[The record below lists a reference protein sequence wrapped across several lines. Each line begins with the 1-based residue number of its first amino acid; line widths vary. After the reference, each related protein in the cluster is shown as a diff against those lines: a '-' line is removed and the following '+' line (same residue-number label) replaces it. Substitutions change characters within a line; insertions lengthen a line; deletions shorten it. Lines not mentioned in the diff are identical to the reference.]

1 MVRNKTS
8 FPKEGDFI
16 IGRAVNVQDQYIYVD
31 LTDYKGLP
39 SEEHAQGMIHISE
52 ISSRWIK
59 NIRNFVR
66 IGQVIVCRVLKVD
79 PSKGHIDLSLRRV
92 NSAQKKKVAKER
104 KYAVK
109 FDTILQFLTE
119 TEGVNMTLDEA
130 WEQIGWPLLDNYT
143 FYQETIETLKENGEE
158 IITELTDIPEDI
170 KKILLRIVNEN
181 VEITTV
187 RISGKI
193 KLVNKNGDGIDR
205 IKDTLTT
212 VAGIVKNPRDTRKL
226 DISYLGAPY
235 YRMEVISKDY
245 LDAEGIISDVMDVLE
260 AKMVEH
266 KSTFEF
272 IRD

>member
-1 MVRNKTS
+1 MVRNKTP

-16 IGRAVNVQDQYIYVD
+16 IGRAVNIQQQYIYVD

-39 SEEHAQGMIHISE
+39 SEEFAQGMIHISE

-109 FDTILQFLTE
+109 FDNLLQFLTE
-119 TEGVNMTLDEA
+119 TEGVSMTLDEL
-130 WEQIGWPLLDNYT
+130 WEQIGWPLLDNYK
-143 FYQETIETLKENGEE
+143 FYQETIENLKEHGEE
-158 IITELTDIPEDI
+158 ILIELTDIPEDI
-170 KKILLRIVNEN
+170 KEIFLQIVDEN

-187 RISGKI
+187 KISGKI
-193 KLVNKNGDGIDR
+193 KLVNRQGDGIDR
-205 IKDTLTT
+205 IKDTLAT
-212 VAGIVKNPRDTRKL
+212 VVDIVEDPRETRKL
-226 DISYLGAPY
+226 DITYLGAPY
-235 YRMEVISKDY
+235 YRMDVISKDY
-245 LDAEGIISDVMDVLE
+245 LDAEGIISDVMDTLE
-260 AKMVEH
+260 AKSVEH
-266 KSTFEF
+266 ESIFEF

>member
-1 MVRNKTS
+1 MVRNRTP
-8 FPKEGDFI
+8 FPKEGEFI
-16 IGRAVNVQDQYIYVD
+16 IGRAVNIQQQYIYVD
-31 LTDYKGLP
+31 LTDYEGLP
-39 SEEHAQGMIHISE
+39 SEEFAQGMIHISE

-66 IGQVIVCRVLKVD
+66 IGQIIVCRVLKVD

-109 FDTILQFLTE
+109 FDNLLQFLIE

-130 WEQIGWPLLDNYT
+130 WEQIGWPLLDNFK
-143 FYQETIETLKENGEE
+143 FYQETIESLKENGEE

-170 KKILLRIVNEN
+170 KKIFLQIVDEN

-187 RISGKI
+187 KISGKI
-193 KLVNKNGDGIDR
+193 KLINQQGDGVER
-205 IKDTLTT
+205 IKDTLTS
-212 VAGIVKNPRDTRKL
+212 VIGVVENPRETRKL
-226 DISYLGAPY
+226 DITYLGAPY

-260 AKMVEH
+260 AKAMEH
-266 KSTFEF
+266 KGAFEF

>member
-1 MVRNKTS
+1 MVRNRTP
-8 FPKEGDFI
+8 FPKVGDFI
-16 IGRAVNVQDQYIYVD
+16 IGRAVNVEQQYIYVD
-31 LTDYKGLP
+31 LTDYEGLP
-39 SEEHAQGMIHISE
+39 SEEFARGMIHISE

-66 IGQVIVCRVLKVD
+66 IGQVIVLRVLKVD

-109 FDTILQFLTE
+109 FDNILQFLTE

-130 WEQIGWPLLDNYT
+130 WDQIGWPLLDNYK
-143 FYQETIETLKENGEE
+143 FYQETIETLKENGDE
-158 IITELTDIPEDI
+158 IIAELLDIPEDI
-170 KKILLRIVNEN
+170 KKIFMQIINEN

-193 KLVNKNGDGIDR
+193 KLVNRESDGIDR

-212 VAGIVKNPRDTRKL
+212 VAGIVENPRETRKL
-226 DISYLGAPY
+226 DITYLGAPY

-245 LDAEGIISDVMDVLE
+245 LNAEGIISDVIDTLD
-260 AKMVEH
+260 AKIEEH
-266 KSTFEF
+266 KGAYEF

>member
-1 MVRNKTS
+1 MVRNKTP
-8 FPKEGDFI
+8 FPNEGDFI
-16 IGRAVNVQDQYIYVD
+16 IGRAVNIQDQYIYVD

-39 SEEHAQGMIHISE
+39 SEEFAQGMIHISE

-66 IGQVIVCRVLKVD
+66 IGQIIVCRVLKVD

-109 FDTILQFLTE
+109 FDNLLQFLTE

-130 WEQIGWPLLDNYT
+130 WDQIGWPLLENYK
-143 FYQETIETLKENGEE
+143 FYQETIESLKENGIE
-158 IITELTDIPEDI
+158 IINQITDVPEDI
-170 KKILLRIVNEN
+170 KRIFLQIVNEH

-187 RISGKI
+187 KITGKI
-193 KLVNKNGDGIDR
+193 KLINRQGDGIDR
-205 IKDTLTT
+205 IKDTMINIKK
-212 VAGIVKNPRDTRKL
+212 IVENPKETRKL
-226 DISYLGAPY
+226 EITYLGAPN
-235 YRMEVISKDY
+235 YRMEVTSKDY
-245 LDAEGIISDVMDVLE
+245 LDAEGIISDVIDVLE
-260 AKMVEH
+260 EKTAEH
-266 KSTFEF
+266 QGVFEF

>member
-1 MVRNKTS
+1 
-8 FPKEGDFI
+8 
-16 IGRAVNVQDQYIYVD
+16 
-31 LTDYKGLP
+31 
-39 SEEHAQGMIHISE
+39 MIHISE

-92 NSAQKKKVAKER
+92 NSAQQKKVAKER

-130 WEQIGWPLLDNYT
+130 WEQIGWPLLDNYK
-143 FYQETIETLKENGEE
+143 FYQETIETLKENGNE
-158 IITELTDIPEDI
+158 IISELTDISEDI
-170 KKILLRIVNEN
+170 KKIFLRIVNEN

-187 RISGKI
+187 KISGKI
-193 KLVNKNGDGIDR
+193 KLINKNGDGVDR
-205 IKDTLTT
+205 IKDTLTS
-212 VAGIVKNPRDTRKL
+212 VVGIVKNPRETRKL
-226 DISYLGAPY
+226 AITYLGAPY

>member
-1 MVRNKTS
+1 MVRNKTP

-16 IGRAVNVQDQYIYVD
+16 IGRAVNIQDQYIYVD
-31 LTDYKGLP
+31 LTDYKGLS

-109 FDTILQFLTE
+109 FDNLLQFLTE

-130 WEQIGWPLLDNYT
+130 WDQIGWPLLENYK
-143 FYQETIETLKENGEE
+143 FYQETIESLKENGIE
-158 IITELTDIPEDI
+158 IINQITDVPEDI
-170 KKILLRIVNEN
+170 KRIFLQIVNEH

-226 DISYLGAPY
+226 DLTYLGAPY

>member
-1 MVRNKTS
+1 MVRNKTP

-16 IGRAVNVQDQYIYVD
+16 VGRAVNVEQQYIYVD
-31 LTDYKGLP
+31 LADYKGLP
-39 SEEHAQGMIHISE
+39 SEKFAQGMIHISE

-109 FDTILQFLTE
+109 FDNLLQFLTE
-119 TEGVNMTLDEA
+119 TEGVSMTLDDS
-130 WEQIGWPLLDNYT
+130 WEQIGWPLLDNYK
-143 FYQETIETLKENGEE
+143 FYQETIETLKEHGEE
-158 IITELTDIPEDI
+158 IIDELTDIPDDI
-170 KKILLRIVNEN
+170 KEIFLKIVDEN

-187 RISGKI
+187 KISGKI
-193 KLVNKNGDGIDR
+193 KLVNPKGDGVDR
-205 IKDTLTT
+205 IKDTLAS
-212 VAGIVKNPRDTRKL
+212 VVDIVEDPRETRKL
-226 DISYLGAPY
+226 DITYLGAPY
-235 YRMEVISKDY
+235 YRMDVISKDY
-245 LDAEGIISDVMDVLE
+245 LDAEGIISDVMDTLE
-260 AKMVEH
+260 AKSVEH
-266 KSTFEF
+266 EGLFEF